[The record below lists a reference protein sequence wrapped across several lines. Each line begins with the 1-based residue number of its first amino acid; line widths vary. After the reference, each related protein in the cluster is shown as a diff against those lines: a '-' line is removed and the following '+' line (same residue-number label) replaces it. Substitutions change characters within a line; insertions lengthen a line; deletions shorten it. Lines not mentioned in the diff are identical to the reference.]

1 MDAMKPLLTLLATV
15 ALSSAAFASPAT
27 DLFNQAD
34 QYLQTQYFGPSTLD
48 LKALSAKYRAQLT
61 AICAP
66 IGEACGYEK
75 AEPVLAQMFADLQ
88 DGHAYYLSAQAVAAE
103 RAAQNNAVG
112 PTPRVGIA
120 SVRPSPDS
128 PDRLIAD
135 VVEGSPAER
144 AGLRY
149 GDRWTGFNDAPWPT
163 DEAGYT
169 AANARFTQLV
179 RAGEMVTMSLVR
191 GTERTKLEVAVKG
204 ELIQGRPRVNLTVR
218 DDGIAVLRVKDFS
231 PRGTAQAVHD
241 AVRDAQTRGVK
252 AIILDMRGNGG
263 GLLNEGLET
272 GGAFLGTPIS
282 EILTPRTNAE
292 RDRVIYGYA
301 NGVFT
306 ITDVS
311 GQVLGRAVIV
321 NPSVWTGP
329 LTVLVDGNS
338 GSATERVAYYLQRV
352 KRASIIGEPSAG
364 VGNTNTSRLGLVN
377 GGAAAFPTVQ
387 SFNPDGTPFPAK
399 IQPDV
404 AVVGG
409 TLELFNT
416 GRDAILEKAL
426 ETLKSAAAPTL
437 EHIPVPNPV
446 YSFFSSGF

>member
-1 MDAMKPLLTLLATV
+1 MGAMKPLLALLATV
-15 ALSSAAFASPAT
+15 ALSSAGLASPAT
-27 DLFNQAD
+27 DLFNQAA
-34 QYLQTQYFGPSTLD
+34 QYLETQYFGPSGLD
-48 LKALSAKYRAQLT
+48 LKVLSEKYRAQLA

-66 IGEACGYEK
+66 VGETCAYEK

-144 AGLRY
+144 AGLRL
-149 GDRWTGFNDAPWPT
+149 GDRWTGFNGVPWPT
-163 DEAGYT
+163 DEALYT

-179 RAGEMVTMSLVR
+179 RAGETVTMSIVR
-191 GTERTKLEVAVKG
+191 GPERMKLEVAVKG

-241 AVRDAQTRGVK
+241 AVREALTSGFK
-252 AIILDMRGNGG
+252 GIILDMRGNGG

-272 GGAFLGTPIS
+272 AGAFLDAPIT
-282 EILTPRTNAE
+282 EVLTPRTNAE
-292 RDRVIYGYA
+292 RDRVIYGYS

-311 GQVLGRAVIV
+311 GQVLGRAVIQI
-321 NPSVWTGP
+321 PSLWTGP
-329 LTVLVDGNS
+329 LVVLVDGNS
-338 GSATERVAYYLQRV
+338 GSATERVAYYLQRA

-364 VGNTNTSRLGLVN
+364 VGNTNTGRLSLVN

-387 SFNPDGTPFPAK
+387 SFNPDGTPFPSR
-399 IQPDV
+399 IQPDI

-426 ETLKSAAAPTL
+426 ETLKLTSSPTL
-437 EHIPVPNPV
+437 ERIPVPNFF
-446 YSFFSSGF
+446 STFSSGF

>member
-1 MDAMKPLLTLLATV
+1 MKPLFALLATV
-15 ALSSAAFASPAT
+15 ALSSAALASPAT
-27 DLFNQAD
+27 ELFTQAEG
-34 QYLQTQYFGPSTLD
+34 YLQTQYFGPSTLD
-48 LKALSAKYRAQLT
+48 LNALTAKYRAQLET
-61 AICAP
+61 ICAP
-66 IGEACGYEK
+66 IGETCAYEK
-75 AEPVLAQMFADLQ
+75 AEPLLAQMFAELQ

-120 SVRPSPDS
+120 SVRPDPAS

-135 VVEGSPAER
+135 VVEGGPAER
-144 AGLRY
+144 AGLRL
-149 GDRWTGFNDAPWPT
+149 GDRWTGFNGVPWPT
-163 DEAGYT
+163 DDAAYT

-179 RAGEMVTMSLVR
+179 RAGETVTMSVVR
-191 GTERTKLEVAVKG
+191 GVERKKLEVAVKG

-252 AIILDMRGNGG
+252 GIVLDMRGNGG

-272 GGAFLGTPIS
+272 GGAFLSTPIN
-282 EILTPRTNAE
+282 EVLTPRTNAE
-292 RDRVIYGYA
+292 RDRVTYSYS
-301 NGVFT
+301 NGIFT

-311 GQVLGRAVIV
+311 GQVVGRAVIS
-321 NPSVWTGP
+321 NPTVWTGP

-338 GSATERVAYYLQRV
+338 GSATERVAYYLQRA

-364 VGNTNTSRLGLVN
+364 VGNTNTSRLALIN

-387 SFNPDGTPFPAK
+387 SFNQDGTPFPAQ
-399 IQPDV
+399 IQPDIT
-404 AVVGG
+404 VVGG

-416 GRDAILEKAL
+416 GRDAVLEKAL
-426 ETLKSAAAPTL
+426 ETLKLTTSPALERIRVPTFF
-437 EHIPVPNPV
+437 
-446 YSFFSSGF
+446 STFSSGF

>member
-1 MDAMKPLLTLLATV
+1 MDVMKPFLALLATV
-15 ALSSAAFASPAT
+15 ALSGAALASPAT
-27 DLFNQAD
+27 DLFNQAE
-34 QYLQTQYFGPSTLD
+34 QYLQTLYFGPSTLD
-48 LKALSAKYRAQLT
+48 LKALSAKYRAQLET
-61 AICAP
+61 VCAP
-66 IGEACGYEK
+66 LGETCGYEK
-75 AEPVLAQMFADLQ
+75 AEPLLAQMFAELQ

-120 SVRPSPDS
+120 SVRPNPQS
-128 PDRLIAD
+128 PDRMIAD

-144 AGLRY
+144 VGLRY
-149 GDRWTGFNDAPWPT
+149 GDRWTGFNGTAWPT
-163 DEAGYT
+163 DDAAYT

-179 RAGEMVTMSLVR
+179 RAGETVTMSIVR
-191 GTERTKLEVAVKG
+191 GVERTKLEVAIKG
-204 ELIQGRPRVNLTVR
+204 ELIQGRPRVNLTVG

-231 PRGTAQAVHD
+231 PRGTAQAVHN
-241 AVRDAQTRGVK
+241 AVRDAQARGVK
-252 AIILDMRGNGG
+252 GIVLDMRGNSG

-272 GGAFLGTPIS
+272 GGAFLSTPIS
-282 EILTPRTNAE
+282 EVLTPRINAE

-311 GQVLGRAVIV
+311 GEVLGRAVIQ

-329 LTVLVDGNS
+329 LVVLVDGNS

-352 KRASIIGEPSAG
+352 KRATIIGEPSAG
-364 VGNTNTSRLGLVN
+364 VGNTNTGRLGLVN

-387 SFNPDGTPFPAK
+387 SFNQDGTPLPSQ
-399 IQPDV
+399 IQPDI

-409 TLELFNT
+409 TLTLFET

-426 ETLKSAAAPTL
+426 ETLKLTASPTL
-437 EHIPVPNPV
+437 GRIPVPNFF
-446 YSFFSSGF
+446 STFSSGF